1 MALAMMNVRIDKADK
16 LAFEEFCRNT
26 GMNISVAI
34 NMFVKN
40 VIRRQSLPFAVEADP
55 FYSHQNQVQL
65 KKAIDQLNRGEGTEH
80 ELIEV

>member
-1 MALAMMNVRIDKADK
+1 MALAMMNVRIDRADK
-16 LAFEEFCRNT
+16 TAFEEFCHNT

-55 FYSHQNQVQL
+55 FYSYSNQERL
-65 KKAIDQLNRGEGTEH
+65 KKSIEHAKQGLLTEH
-80 ELIEV
+80 ELRE